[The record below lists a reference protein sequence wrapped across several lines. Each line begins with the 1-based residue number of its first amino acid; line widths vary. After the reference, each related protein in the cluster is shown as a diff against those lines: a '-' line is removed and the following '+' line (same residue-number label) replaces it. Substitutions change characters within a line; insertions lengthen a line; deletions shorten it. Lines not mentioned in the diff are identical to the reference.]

1 MEVLCGEWEIG
12 NIPQEESGEQY
23 NIALPIK
30 EIKRHPKFVIDQD
43 TLRTN
48 YIQDDIAVILV
59 DTNEEVQKQM
69 FKNRLYP
76 TCIPKKRKP
85 SSTFGIHSGWSNPP
99 PFYYVQNNA
108 PLYYPH
114 YRDFLKQWHYKMDFV
129 ECKDPIF
136 SESPLDA
143 YVHEFPSNTY
153 YPPGVLCAKER
164 DEYLCP
170 TSGESGSPLMSTAN
184 KLTTEGILSFVKG
197 CTRFAFGKYQVFLA
211 EELSAQFD
219 INDTDTGAN
228 VVIQDSD
235 NPLVYTKLYCYLP
248 WIAQQYGLEY
258 DGTNSDDPDCFNG

>member
-1 MEVLCGEWEIG
+1 MEALCGEWEIG
-12 NIPQEESGEQY
+12 NIPQEESGEEY
-23 NIALPIK
+23 NIVLPIK

-59 DTNEEVQKQM
+59 DMKKELQKQLV
-69 FKNRLYP
+69 KSRLYP
-76 TCIPKKRKP
+76 TCLPKTRRP
-85 SSTFGIHSGWSNPP
+85 TSSFGVHSGWSNPP

-136 SESPLDA
+136 SKSPLDEYA
-143 YVHEFPSNTY
+143 HEFPSKTY

-170 TSGESGSPLMSTAN
+170 TSGESGSPSH
-184 KLTTEGILSFVKG
+184 VKS
-197 CTRFAFGKYQVFLA
+197 KQ
-211 EELSAQFD
+211 
-219 INDTDTGAN
+219 INN
-228 VVIQDSD
+228 
-235 NPLVYTKLYCYLP
+235 
-248 WIAQQYGLEY
+248 
-258 DGTNSDDPDCFNG
+258 

>member
-1 MEVLCGEWEIG
+1 
-12 NIPQEESGEQY
+12 
-23 NIALPIK
+23 
-30 EIKRHPKFVIDQD
+30 
-43 TLRTN
+43 
-48 YIQDDIAVILV
+48 
-59 DTNEEVQKQM
+59 
-69 FKNRLYP
+69 
-76 TCIPKKRKP
+76 
-85 SSTFGIHSGWSNPP
+85 
-99 PFYYVQNNA
+99 
-108 PLYYPH
+108 
-114 YRDFLKQWHYKMDFV
+114 MDFV

-170 TSGESGSPLMSTAN
+170 TSGESGSPFMSTAN

-219 INDTDTGAN
+219 INVTDTGAN

-258 DGTNSDDPDCFNG
+258 DETISDDSDCLYGSGDSEDGRNKICTNIPTSAKEVIEGIERPCIFPYYVDGRLINDTCFKLNQEDFLDPVSRCPIWQIRTKIDSINSYNSSDSRY